1 MSTWKIVFNL
11 EWTILKRDRSAM
23 SVLLLF
29 AAFLIAAAVAGGN
42 HASELAESLAKSQLE
57 ETERI
62 ESLSQELKT
71 LTGTQKPLRSQDPR
85 NTVWMGQ
92 TGAARLAVMPPA
104 PLAPIAMGQR
114 DLHPQAVRVT
124 SAVDLI
130 RERETETP
138 MAGPTRLQTGAFDP
152 AFLFVVLFPLVIIA
166 LSYELLSAERES
178 GTLAML
184 LSQPVSQGALVLG
197 KALARL
203 TALGMLTLVFAAVG
217 LLIAGAKLTAPGAL
231 LHFALYAALLLAWA
245 SFWFAAAVY
254 VNSRG
259 SGSAKN
265 ALVLVGVWLVLVVVV
280 PGLVNVGI
288 NSFYP
293 PPSRVELLHEAREA
307 SQDVERELNL
317 LQGRHDIDANKG
329 DAAKQVVKVQ
339 EELAKRSEPVLK
351 ELTEQLRARQ
361 EVLDMLRF
369 ASPAILVQIALED
382 IAGSGSV
389 RHDRFEEQ
397 ADDFH
402 HTYRAFFTEKI
413 KAGAELTPAQLATLP
428 TFKFEEE
435 ANASLAR
442 RVALSILTLL
452 LLAGLLTVIAS
463 QGLRKVG
470 RLTN

>member
-1 MSTWKIVFNL
+1 MSTWKIVYNL
-11 EWTILKRDRSAM
+11 EWTILKRDRSALG
-23 SVLLLF
+23 VLLLF
-29 AAFLIAAAVAGGN
+29 AAFLISAAVAGGN

-57 ETERI
+57 EKERI
-62 ESLSQELKT
+62 ESLSEELTT
-71 LTGTQKPLRSQDPR
+71 LTGTQKPLRSKDPR

-231 LHFALYAALLLAWA
+231 LHFTLYAALLLAWA

-265 ALVLVGVWLVLVVVV
+265 ALVLVGVWLVLVIVL

-351 ELTEQLRARQ
+351 ELNDQLRARQ
-361 EVLDMLRF
+361 EVLDILRF
-369 ASPAILVQIALED
+369 ASPAIMVQIALED
-382 IAGSGSV
+382 IAGSGSGTATASKS
-389 RHDRFEEQ
+389 RPMISTTFTGHFHRKDKKPGRTNTGRACQTARF
-397 ADDFH
+397 
-402 HTYRAFFTEKI
+402 
-413 KAGAELTPAQLATLP
+413 
-428 TFKFEEE
+428 
-435 ANASLAR
+435 
-442 RVALSILTLL
+442 
-452 LLAGLLTVIAS
+452 
-463 QGLRKVG
+463 
-470 RLTN
+470 